1 MDPVWNKI
9 YHALGAPDSIA
20 VARIFDPEDT
30 GAVGREKFIEIL
42 RVSFLSE
49 KELCLSVVFSP
60 FENAFEIVSH
70 IYIPLKYML
79 TLALLH
85 TPPSYI

>member
-42 RVSFLSE
+42 RVSFLSFFQRRSCASQF
-49 KELCLSVVFSP
+49 LFS
-60 FENAFEIVSH
+60 
-70 IYIPLKYML
+70 L
-79 TLALLH
+79 
-85 TPPSYI
+85 